1 VTVRT
6 TAIAALAEPGTSG
19 DVVSL
24 TLQNCVS
31 CGSLSVGKVAVGTS
45 FVIQSTNPSD
55 ASNVLWEIRHIY

>member
-55 ASNVLWEIRHIY
+55 A